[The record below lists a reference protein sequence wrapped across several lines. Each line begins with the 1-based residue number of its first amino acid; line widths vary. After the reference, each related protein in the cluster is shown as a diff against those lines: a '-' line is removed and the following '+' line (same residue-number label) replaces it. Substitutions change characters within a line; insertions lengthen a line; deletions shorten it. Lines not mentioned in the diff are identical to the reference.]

1 VVDVVVLRARD
12 VVVLR
17 VVDVLVRSVI
27 CCALATALSK
37 CPTLSGIVI
46 VTDVVVLFVIDVLL
60 L

>member
-1 VVDVVVLRARD
+1 MVD